1 MPVQTKTRAL
11 TTTECAVLGL
21 LTRGPMSGYDL
32 KKAIES
38 SVGYFWAP
46 AKSQIYAVLPRLVEA
61 GYATSKKVA
70 QSQRPDKQV
79 YRITARGREAF
90 TDWIDEVPTPPE
102 PNRNLLL
109 LKLYFGDLSSPERLA
124 EHVRERRA
132 AAQKLKDEL
141 TAFDAD
147 PCDDPELDFHANL
160 TRRYGHAV
168 VNAII
173 RWADET
179 ERELASRGET

>member
-1 MPVQTKTRAL
+1 MPVQTRPETLK
-11 TTTECAVLGL
+11 TTECAVLGL
-21 LTRGPMSGYDL
+21 LTRRAMSGYDL
-32 KKAIES
+32 KKAIET

-46 AKSQIYAVLPRLVEA
+46 ARSQIYTVLPRLVQA
-61 GYATSKKVA
+61 GYATSRKVA

-79 YRITARGREAF
+79 YRITRRGRAAF
-90 TDWIDEVPTPPE
+90 KDWVEETPTPPD

-132 AAQKLKDEL
+132 AAEKLKAEL
-141 TAFDAD
+141 EAYDAA
-147 PCDDPELDFHANL
+147 PCDPRLDFYANL

-168 VNAII
+168 VDAII

-179 ERELASRGET
+179 ERELGQAKQ

>member
-1 MPVQTKTRAL
+1 MPVRTKTQTL

-32 KKAIES
+32 KKAVET

-70 QSQRPDKQV
+70 QPQRPDKQV
-79 YRITARGREAF
+79 YRITAHGREVF
-90 TDWIDEVPTPPE
+90 KKWIDDTPTPPE

-124 EHVRERRA
+124 EHVRERRS
-132 AAQKLKDEL
+132 AAQELKAEL
-141 TAFDAD
+141 QAFDAA
-147 PCDDPELDFHANL
+147 PCGDPELDFHANL

-168 VNAII
+168 VSAII
-173 RWADET
+173 RWAEET
-179 ERELASRGET
+179 ERELAKRGET

>member
-1 MPVQTKTRAL
+1 MPVQTKAETL

-21 LTRGPMSGYDL
+21 LTRRAMSGYDL
-32 KKAIES
+32 KSAIET

-46 AKSQIYAVLPRLVEA
+46 ARSQIYAVLPRIVEA
-61 GYATSKKVA
+61 GYATSRKVA
-70 QSQRPDKQV
+70 QSRRPDKQV
-79 YRITARGREAF
+79 YRITRRGRAAF
-90 TDWIDEVPTPPE
+90 KEWVEETPTPPE

-124 EHVRERRA
+124 EHVRERRS
-132 AAQKLKDEL
+132 AAQEL
-141 TAFDAD
+141 EAELQAFDAA
-147 PCDDPELDFHANL
+147 PCGDPELDFHANL

-179 ERELASRGET
+179 ERKLAKRGEA